1 MIYTLGDKKIETVG
15 DDFYV
20 APSASVIGRVRFG
33 LGASVWFN
41 CVVRGDSDWISI
53 GDSTNVQDGTIIHT
67 DEGVPTILGAH
78 VSIGHG
84 AIVHGCTVGDYSLV
98 ANGAIVLDRVTI
110 GKNCLIA
117 AGALVP
123 PGRVIPDGSVVMGSP
138 GKIVRATDED
148 DRVMIERTALHYVER
163 GRMYRRELRVAP
175 ESAGR

>member
-1 MIYTLGDKKIETVG
+1 MIETVG

-41 CVVRGDSDWISI
+41 CVLRGDNDWITI

-67 DEGVPTILGAH
+67 DEGVPMILGSH

-117 AGALVP
+117 AGTLVP

-138 GKIVRATDED
+138 GKIVRFTDET
-148 DRVMIERTALHYVER
+148 DRLMIERTADHYVER
-163 GRMYRRELRVAP
+163 GRLYRRELRVVADN
-175 ESAGR
+175 ACR